1 MTRAARVCRR
11 QSTLSRPAIRPIP
24 FARVLGNSHP
34 LMSFTQFFVASLL
47 SVIVYRLLQI
57 RERPRLPFPP
67 GPAGMRLGLWL
78 IGNLG
83 DLPTQYPW
91 LKYEKMGQD
100 LGKYLQGGP
109 LSVAETHR
117 RCLGSDIL
125 HLEFFGTHLV
135 VLNSEKAATDLLEKR
150 SSIYSDRC
158 VQKISLHNPILTSN
172 RLQGLN

>member
-1 MTRAARVCRR
+1 
-11 QSTLSRPAIRPIP
+11 
-24 FARVLGNSHP
+24 
-34 LMSFTQFFVASLL
+34 MSFTNVQLFVASLL
-47 SVIVYRLLQI
+47 SVVVYRLLQR

-67 GPAGMRLGLWL
+67 GPTGMGLGVWL
-78 IGNLG
+78 MGNLR
-83 DLPTQYPW
+83 DLPTKYPW

-100 LGKYLQGGP
+100 IGKHLQGGSFP
-109 LSVAETHR
+109 IAETHR

-158 VQKISLHNPILTSN
+158 VQKVSSHNPT
-172 RLQGLN
+172 